1 METSP
6 RRKLRVDLSELEFAI
21 DQHDPEITYYL
32 DLETGRIVPLS
43 DTTRYELESML
54 EEYDGEEPDLPSL
67 IAELE
72 VQDWE
77 KDALLEGYRIEM
89 GERERY
95 LQVPASDSR
104 QGFEDM
110 QDFAETV
117 RDRALRPRLETALR
131 GRGPFRAFK
140 NTLSG
145 FPKDRERWFAFQNER
160 IRRRALDWLESQG
173 IEPVLD

>member
-6 RRKLRVDLSELEFAI
+6 RRKLKVDLPELEFAI
-21 DQHDPEITYYL
+21 DQHDPEISYFL
-32 DLETGRIVPLS
+32 DLETGQVVPLS
-43 DTTRYELESML
+43 ANTRYELESML
-54 EEYDGEEPDLPSL
+54 EEYGGEETDLPSL
-67 IAELE
+67 IAELD

-77 KDALLEGYRIEM
+77 KDTLLEGYRIEM
-89 GERERY
+89 GEVERY

-104 QGFEDM
+104 QGFVDM
-110 QDFAETV
+110 QDFIETV
-117 RDRALRPRLETALR
+117 SERALRPRLETALR

-145 FPKDRERWFAFQNER
+145 FPKERERWFAFQNER